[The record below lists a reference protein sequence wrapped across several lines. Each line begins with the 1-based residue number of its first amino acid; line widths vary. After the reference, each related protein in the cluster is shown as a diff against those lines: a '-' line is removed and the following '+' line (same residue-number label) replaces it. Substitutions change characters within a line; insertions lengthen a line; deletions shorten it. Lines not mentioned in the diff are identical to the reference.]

1 MSNEIDPNSP
11 PPKPKSSNRTGNQM
25 NCARHSMLATSAAL
39 LLITL
44 VGCSSNPGPA
54 GVTTIVFDGQSQ
66 TLNGPISCTAQPD
79 GKLVILATDT
89 GQKTARVV
97 LSRAHQLVVEKV
109 GIRIPGASGFT
120 EDSGQMSATKVDN
133 TYQIN
138 GWMPP
143 NAGETA
149 RHPFEIETTCRY
161 EVPLP
166 IPQPG
171 GGGYGAP

>member
-1 MSNEIDPNSP
+1 MTL
-11 PPKPKSSNRTGNQM
+11 NR
-25 NCARHSMLATSAAL
+25 AHHHVLATSAAL

-44 VGCSSNPGPA
+44 VSCSFNPGPA

-66 TLNGPISCTAQPD
+66 TLNGPINCTAQPD
-79 GKLVILATDT
+79 GSLVILATDG

-97 LSRAHQLVVEKV
+97 LSRAHQLVVQKV
-109 GIRIPGASGFT
+109 GLRVPGANGFT
-120 EDSGQMSATKVDN
+120 EDSGQMWATKVDD

-149 RHPFEIETTCRY
+149 RHRFEVETTCRY
-161 EVPLP
+161 EVPYVSHDS
-166 IPQPG
+166 G
-171 GGGYGAP
+171 SYGSP